1 MRTERERVDG
11 DVTFRWVF
19 GRCDD
24 PYCRVKIHAWGLLDV
39 AGRDRWFLAAV
50 LERDELEE
58 AHVVEDTILDDP
70 ELMGRATTLA
80 VVWGCRWDGVSPQQ
94 IALQSMAFPQ
104 LGPHGRA
111 YLEGLVVEDA
121 ERLRK
126 LCKGGVYP
134 ALLDM
139 MGAYVADVGGTRRGE
154 LGGSEDGHDAVG

>member
-1 MRTERERVDG
+1 MRIERERVEG
-11 DVTFRWVF
+11 NACFRWVF

-24 PYCRVKIHAWGLLDV
+24 PYCRTKIHAWGMFDV
-39 AGRDRWFLAAV
+39 AGRDRWYLAAV
-50 LERDELEE
+50 LNHDELED

-70 ELMGRATTLA
+70 DLLGRATTLA
-80 VVWGCRWDGVSPQQ
+80 VLWGCRWEGVTPQQ
-94 IALQSMAFPQ
+94 IAVQSMAFPS

-111 YLEGLVVEDA
+111 YLEGLRAEEG

-139 MGAYVADVGGTRRGE
+139 MGAYVADVGGETRRPI
-154 LGGSEDGHDAVG
+154 GGSDGGEDGGA

>member
-1 MRTERERVDG
+1 MNVERERVADG
-11 DVTFRWVF
+11 ACFRWVF

-24 PYCRVKIHAWGLLDV
+24 PYCRVKIHAWGMLDV
-39 AGRDRWFLAAV
+39 GGRDRWFLAAV

-58 AHVVEDTILDDP
+58 AHMVEDVLLEDP
-70 ELMGRATTLA
+70 DLLGRATTLA
-80 VVWGCRWDGVSPQQ
+80 VLWGCRWEGVTPQQ
-94 IALQSMAFPQ
+94 IAVQSMAFPS

-111 YLEGLVVEDA
+111 YLEGLRAEEG

-139 MGAYVADVGGTRRGE
+139 MGAYVADVGGETRRPI
-154 LGGSEDGHDAVG
+154 GGSDEGEDGDA